1 MSGPECGDIIYWLE
15 EGFNRIHGDALPTQC
30 GFADT
35 SVSPI
40 FIAAGKGLKQGSA
53 AKRVIRQADFA
64 PTVAA
69 MLGIRMPEQNEGGV
83 LTQLFA

>member
-1 MSGPECGDIIYWLE
+1 MCDVAERLE
-15 EGFNRIHGDALPTQC
+15 KMGIE
-30 GFADT
+30 
-35 SVSPI
+35 
-40 FIAAGKGLKQGSA
+40 KGLKQGIA